1 MRKVIRYFVTYPKAV
16 NILIMLFIVFGIAG
30 TISLKSSFF
39 PLIDSKFISIN
50 ANYPG
55 ASPDEIEKGVILKI
69 EENLKG
75 IPGVVRVT
83 STSRENTGS
92 ILIETDDDYDID
104 AMLFEVKNAVD
115 KVPSYPISLEPV
127 VVTKIE
133 EQQPTV
139 IFSLSGVNIDLKSL
153 KNMAKNIESDL
164 RAIDGISQV
173 TLSGYPTEEIEIA
186 INEKNLL
193 AYNMSYMEI
202 VNSVSN
208 SNILVSGG
216 NIKTNEEDFL
226 IRANNKNYY
235 ANGLQN
241 LVLRKDSKGNIV
253 RLGQVAK
260 ISDKFSETPI
270 STFVDY
276 NSAVVI
282 STSSTN
288 SEDLLESAKIINSF
302 VDEFNSNNERF
313 KLTVLK
319 DYSIALKQRTNLLL
333 ENGGI
338 GIFLVL
344 IFLSLFLNIR
354 LAFWVAFS
362 IPISFLGMLIF
373 AGEFDITINL
383 MSLFGMIVVIG
394 ILVDDGIVIAENIYR
409 HYEQGKTPEDAA
421 IDGTIE
427 VMPAII
433 SAIITTIIAFSSLI
447 LLDGDVGDFFGEVA
461 LIVILTLTVSL
472 VEALIILPAHLSKS
486 KALQLAKKNK
496 NPDNFN
502 FFEFM
507 KGINSKGYR
516 IMNWLRDKV
525 YSPTLKFA
533 LKNRFASLSGF
544 VAALSLTASSVLG
557 GIIPVDF
564 FPVIDS
570 DILTIDLK
578 MPMGTNEKITD
589 SIISLVEQNAIES
602 GYELEEKYMQGD
614 DRNLIQY
621 INKNIGFS
629 ADNMSMIK
637 GFGDVGGS
645 STASL
650 EIYILDSE
658 ERPSTINATMLAT
671 LIREKTGEI
680 IGAEKFTL
688 NDAANF
694 GGSPVSISLL
704 SETNNISE
712 LKHAKNELITSL
724 KNHPLLTDV
733 SNNDPEGI
741 KEIKVE
747 LKENAY
753 LLGLDFTKVMF
764 QIRSAFF
771 GVEAQRFQRDDD
783 EIKVWVR
790 YDKESRSFIN
800 NLEEMK
806 ILTPSGNRV
815 PLDEIANYEVK
826 RGDVSIN
833 HLDGKREIQIN
844 ANLIDPNLSAA
855 DIVFDLKSNT
865 IPVIKT
871 KYPSIN
877 ASFEGQYREANKTIQ
892 SAYTVF
898 PLVLFLIF
906 ATIGFIFRTYSQPF
920 LLLLLIPFSLTT
932 VAWGH
937 LLHGFPVNVISL
949 LGIIALIGILV
960 NDGLVLISK
969 FNSNLRDGMTFDDAI
984 FRAGMERFRAIFLTS
999 ITTMAGL
1006 APIILEKSFQAQLL
1020 KPMAISIAY
1029 GIGYATFLT
1038 LILLPILISITNT
1051 LKVNGT
1057 WLVSGKILNKRD
1069 VESPVV
1075 ELNQKNEKSI

>member
-1 MRKVIRYFVTYPKAV
+1 MF
-16 NILIMLFIVFGIAG
+16 FIVFGIAG
-30 TISLKSSFF
+30 IFSLKSSFF
-39 PLIDSKFISIN
+39 PLIDSKFISVN

-55 ASPDEIEKGVILKI
+55 ASPEEIEEGVILKI

-75 IPGVVRVT
+75 LPGVVRVT

-92 ILIETDDDYDID
+92 ILIETDDNYDID
-104 AMLFEVKNAVD
+104 AMLFEIKNAVD
-115 KVPSYPISLEPV
+115 KVPSFPISLEPV

-139 IFSLSGVNIDLKSL
+139 IFALSGANIDLKSL
-153 KNMAKNIESDL
+153 KNMAKNIEDDL
-164 RAIDGISQV
+164 RAIEGISQI
-173 TLSGYPTEEIEIA
+173 TLSGYPSEEVEIS
-186 INEKNLL
+186 INENSLL
-193 AYNMSYMEI
+193 AYNISFQEI
-202 VNSVSN
+202 VEAINN
-208 SNILVSGG
+208 SNILISGG

-235 ANGLQN
+235 ANKLQN
-241 LVLRKDSKGNIV
+241 LVLKKDFKGKIV
-253 RLGQVAK
+253 RIGDVAK

-282 STSSTN
+282 STSNTN
-288 SEDLLESAKIINSF
+288 SEDILDSAEIINSYIN
-302 VDEFNSNNERF
+302 EFNENNNRF

-409 HYEQGKTPEDAA
+409 HYEQGKSPEDAA
-421 IDGTIE
+421 IDGTLE
-427 VMPAII
+427 VLPAIV
-433 SAIITTIIAFSSLI
+433 SAIITTIIAFSSLL

-461 LIVILTLTVSL
+461 LIVILTLTISL
-472 VEALIILPAHLSKS
+472 VEALVILPAHLSKS
-486 KALQLAKKNK
+486 KALQKSNNEQINKNK
-496 NPDNFN
+496 FN

-507 KGINSKGYR
+507 KKINAKGFK
-516 IMNWLRDKV
+516 IMNWLRDKI

-533 LKNRFASLSGF
+533 LQNRFASLSGF
-544 VAALSLTASSVLG
+544 LAALSLTASSVIG

-589 SIISLVEQNAIES
+589 SIISMVEKKAIES
-602 GYELEEKYMQGD
+602 GIELEDKFMKND
-614 DRNLIQY
+614 DRSLIEY

-629 ADNMSMIK
+629 ADNMSMMK

-658 ERPSTINATMLAT
+658 ERPSEIKTTMLAQ

-680 IGAEKFTL
+680 IGAERFTL

-704 SETNNISE
+704 SETNNLNE
-712 LKHAKNELITSL
+712 LKKAKDELLINL

-741 KEIKVE
+741 KEIQIK

-753 LLGLDFTKVMF
+753 LSGLDFSMVMY

-771 GVEAQRFQRDDD
+771 GIEAQRFQRGDD

-790 YDKESRSFIN
+790 YDKKSRSYIN
-800 NLEEMK
+800 NLEQMK
-806 ILTPSGNRV
+806 ILTPKGNRV
-815 PLDEIANYEVK
+815 PLSEIANYEVR

-833 HLDGKREIQIN
+833 HLDGNREIQIN
-844 ANLIDPNLSAA
+844 ANLIDPNVSAA
-855 DIVFDLKSNT
+855 DIVFNLKNNV
-865 IPVIKT
+865 IPAIKQ
-871 KYPSIN
+871 KYPSIK

-906 ATIGFIFRTYSQPF
+906 ATIGFAFRTYSQPF
-920 LLLLLIPFSLTT
+920 LLIVLIPFSLTT

-969 FNSNLRDGMTFDDAI
+969 FNSNLREGMSFDDAI
-984 FRAGMERFRAIFLTS
+984 FKAGLERFRAIFLTS

-1038 LILLPILISITNT
+1038 LILLPVLISLTNT
-1051 LKVNGT
+1051 FKVNGT
-1057 WLVSGKILNKRD
+1057 WLLSGKILNKRD

-1075 ELNQKNEKSI
+1075 ELNRRK

>member
-1 MRKVIRYFVTYPKAV
+1 MRKIIRYFVTYPKAV
-16 NILIMLFIVFGIAG
+16 NILILFFVVFGIAG
-30 TISLKSSFF
+30 IISLKSSFF

-50 ANYPG
+50 ATYPG
-55 ASPDEIEKGVILKI
+55 ASPEEIEEGVILKI

-75 IPGVVRVT
+75 IPGVIRVT

-92 ILIETDDDYDID
+92 IIIETDDNYDID
-104 AMLFEVKNAVD
+104 AMLFEIKNAVD
-115 KVPSYPISLEPV
+115 KVPSFPIALEPV

-139 IFSLSGVNIDLKSL
+139 IFSLSGADIDLKSL
-153 KNMAKNIESDL
+153 KNMAKNVEDDL
-164 RAIDGISQV
+164 RGIDGISQV
-173 TLSGYPTEEIEIA
+173 TLSGFPNEEIEIS
-186 INEKNLL
+186 INENNLL
-193 AYNMSYMEI
+193 AYNLSFQEI
-202 VNSVSN
+202 VNAVSN

-216 NIKTNEEDFL
+216 NIKTNKEEFL
-226 IRANNKNYY
+226 I
-235 ANGLQN
+235 
-241 LVLRKDSKGNIV
+241 KDFKGKIV
-253 RLGQVAK
+253 RLGDVAK
-260 ISDKFSETPI
+260 ISDQFSETPI

-288 SEDLLESAKIINSF
+288 SEDLLDSAKIINSYI
-302 VDEFNSNNERF
+302 DEFNASNQRF

-409 HYEQGKTPEDAA
+409 HYEQGKSPADAA

-427 VMPAII
+427 VMPAIV
-433 SAIITTIIAFSSLI
+433 SAIMTTIIAFSALI
-447 LLDGDVGDFFGEVA
+447 VLDGDVGDFFGEVA

-486 KALQLAKKNK
+486 KALQNVKSKSKSNK
-496 NPDNFN
+496 FN
-502 FFEFM
+502 FFDYM
-507 KGINSKGYR
+507 KKLNAKGFE
-516 IMNWLRDKV
+516 IMDWLRDKI

-533 LKNRFASLSGF
+533 LQNRFASLSGF
-544 VAALSLTASSVLG
+544 VAALYLTVSSVIG

-564 FPVIDS
+564 FPVVDS
-570 DILTIDLK
+570 DILTVDLK

-589 SIISLVEQNAIES
+589 SIISMVEKKAIEA
-602 GYELEEKYMQGD
+602 GKELEDKYMQND
-614 DRNLIQY
+614 DRNLIEY
-621 INKNIGFS
+621 INKNLGFS

-658 ERPSTINATMLAT
+658 ERPSSVNASMLAS

-680 IGAEKFTL
+680 IGAERFTL

-694 GGSPVSISLL
+694 GGSPVSISLI
-704 SETNNISE
+704 SETNNLNE
-712 LKHAKNELITSL
+712 LKNAKDELVKQL
-724 KNHPLLTDV
+724 KSNPLLTDV

-741 KEIKVE
+741 KEIQVK

-753 LLGLDFTKVMF
+753 LSGLDFSKVMY

-771 GVEAQRFQRDDD
+771 GIEAQRFQRGDD

-790 YDKESRSFIN
+790 YDKNTRSYVN
-800 NLEEMK
+800 NMEQMK
-806 ILTPSGNRV
+806 ILTPSGSRV
-815 PLDEIANYEVK
+815 PLNEIATYEVK

-855 DIVFDLKSNT
+855 DIVFNLQNNV
-865 IPVIKT
+865 IPEIQKQ
-871 KYPSIN
+871 YPSIS

-898 PLVLFLIF
+898 PLALFLIF
-906 ATIGFIFRTYSQPF
+906 ATIGFTFRTYSQPF

-937 LLHGFPVNVISL
+937 LLHGFPVNVISI

-969 FNSNLRDGMTFDDAI
+969 FNSNLKEGMSFDDAI
-984 FRAGMERFRAIFLTS
+984 FKAGLARFRAIFLTS

-1029 GIGYATFLT
+1029 GIAYATFLT
-1038 LILLPILISITNT
+1038 LILLPILISITNSF
-1051 LKVNGT
+1051 KVKGI
-1057 WLVSGKILNKRD
+1057 WLFSGKVVNKRD

-1075 ELNQKNEKSI
+1075 ELNRKQWRNYFKYLLYHLFWYLIIW